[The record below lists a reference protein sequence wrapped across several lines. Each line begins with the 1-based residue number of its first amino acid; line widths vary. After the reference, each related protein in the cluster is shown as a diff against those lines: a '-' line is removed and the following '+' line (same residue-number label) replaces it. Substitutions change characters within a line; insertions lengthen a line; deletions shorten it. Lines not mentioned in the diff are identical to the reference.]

1 MTEKK
6 KIPGQTT
13 LYHYRAGTRGPA
25 RPARRSSVARVRGS
39 RPIREAPQS
48 LQRVVTIPD
57 ADPSMAW
64 HTFAQ
69 RQEQL
74 RRTRARA
81 QQYVVPVPRTLAQTG
96 SRASS
101 GRIKAIQRPLLQ
113 RQSTIPT
120 RSGRAQRRGLL
131 WRILSFFVIGIVC
144 VLACS
149 FVLGSSAFH
158 IMQVNVTG
166 THNAALVHDIQDM
179 GLQGQ
184 NIFLL
189 NVEAVKERIEVSPLV
204 AMADLSKQLPNQ
216 LLVAVTER
224 VPVLLWQTAQGTYS
238 VDKQGMI
245 IAIAAQTAGADRL
258 GTVVDVTRQDNA
270 QKGHALRPGD
280 HLDQG
285 NIAFAANVLQG
296 LPQVVGINTFKLSYD
311 GTMYGSTSEQ
321 SGGVSGS
328 KGSYIVESS
337 AGWTANLGGA
347 SDADPLGNRLI
358 ELRDI
363 LQLAQQKQLD
373 VATIDLRYG
382 LRPVFTLQH

>member
-6 KIPGQTT
+6 KISGQTT
-13 LYHYRAGTRGPA
+13 LYHYRTGTKGSA
-25 RPARRSSVARVRGS
+25 RPARRSGLARARGR
-39 RPIREAPQS
+39 RPVREAPQS

-81 QQYVVPVPRTLAQTG
+81 QQYVVSVPRTLAQTG

-101 GRIKAIQRPLLQ
+101 GRIKAIQRPLPQ
-113 RQSTIPT
+113 RRSTIPT
-120 RSGRAQRRGLL
+120 RSGRSQRRGLL
-131 WRILSFFVIGIVC
+131 WRILSFFAVGIVC
-144 VLACS
+144 VLVCC
-149 FVLGSSAFH
+149 FVLQSSAFR
-158 IMQVNVTG
+158 IAQVDVTG
-166 THNAALVHDIQDM
+166 THNAELQRDIQDM
-179 GLQGQ
+179 GIQGQ

-189 NVEAVKERIEVSPLV
+189 NVEAVKEHIEASPLV
-204 AMADLSKQLPNQ
+204 AVADLSKHLPNQ
-216 LLVAVTER
+216 LLVTVTER

-245 IAIAAQTAGADRL
+245 IATAAQTAGADRL
-258 GTVVDVTRQDNA
+258 GTVVDVTRQGKA
-270 QKGHALRPGD
+270 QKGPVLHPGD

-285 NIAFAANVLQG
+285 NITFAVNVLQG

-328 KGSYIVESS
+328 QGSYIVESP

-347 SDADPLGNRLI
+347 SDANPLDNRLI